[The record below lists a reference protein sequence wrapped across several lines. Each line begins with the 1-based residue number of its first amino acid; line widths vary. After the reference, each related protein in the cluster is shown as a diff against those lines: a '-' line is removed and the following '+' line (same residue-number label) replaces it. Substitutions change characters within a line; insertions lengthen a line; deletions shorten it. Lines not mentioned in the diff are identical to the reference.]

1 MNNIKSE
8 YLVGLIFG
16 LSVPFIWGAWIVIS
30 RFGVITSLN
39 AYDITALRLGVASL
53 IVLPIILTRGLS
65 GLSLKRATIFSIG
78 VGAPFALTSFLGMR
92 LAPIAHAGVL
102 TNGSIPIFTAI
113 FALLFLSE
121 RLSKKRFLAM
131 FIIIFGGLCIGGDS
145 ILSSASYSL
154 FLGDLLLIAAGAL
167 FSLYL
172 TALDKWKP
180 EVIQTIV
187 AVPVI
192 SGVIY
197 LPIWLLFLPSKI
209 MDFNNFPPWSDIALQ
224 GGFQGVISSFIVIML
239 LTRATRSIGAT
250 TVATL
255 LAGGPAIAVVLGVFI
270 LNENPSILSWAGVS
284 IATIG
289 MILAVKKEPQKTL

>member
-39 AYDITALRLGVASL
+39 AYDITALRVGVASL
-53 IVLPIILTRGLS
+53 IVLPIVLTRGLS
-65 GLSLKRATIFSIG
+65 GLSVKRATIFSIG
-78 VGAPFALTSFLGMR
+78 VGAPFALTSFLGMS
-92 LAPIAHAGVL
+92 LAPVAHAGVL

-113 FALLFLSE
+113 LALIFLKQ
-121 RLSKKRFLAM
+121 RFSKKRFFAVL
-131 FIIIFGGLCIGGDS
+131 IIIFGGLCIGGDS
-145 ILSSASYSL
+145 MLSSASYTL
-154 FLGDLLLIAAGAL
+154 FLGDLLLISSGAL
-167 FSLYL
+167 FALYL

-192 SGVIY
+192 SAVVY
-197 LPIWLLFLPSKI
+197 LPIWILFLPSKL
-209 MDFNNFPPWSDIALQ
+209 MDFSDFPPWSDIALQ
-224 GGFQGVISSFIVIML
+224 AGFQGVISSFIVIML

-250 TVATL
+250 TVAIL
-255 LAGGPAIAVVLGVFI
+255 LSGAPALAVVLGV
-270 LNENPSILSWAGVS
+270 LMLDENPSTLSWAGVS
-284 IATIG
+284 IATVG
-289 MILAVKKEPQKTL
+289 MILAVKNEPKKIL